1 METRANPL
9 CGVASQRRGHRLG
22 GANRRQ
28 RSRPLADQQQPRA
41 RHRAAQRP
49 LPQDPRPRFPRDRH
63 DRIISRTA
71 VYGPVRTVVWEGRG
85 REAPPYP
92 DCGSLA
98 KDPAAR
104 LRPPHPPSVI
114 GFDAFLR
121 GGGTLNPRP
130 ARFAPFNI
138 ERDIPGPICAP
149 GNALRRVGRYVIA
162 GGVWKERKFG
172 FSWRAVLGSCL
183 AGRTIVWHRHTKQVL
198 LRCVLPSGTAKLLV
212 RFSCI
217 NRFYTFRFHAYQL
230 TKRRPQDRPFLG
242 VHLDLGIPSFRER
255 RDFEVF

>member
-1 METRANPL
+1 MAFCRNANTTKSA
-9 CGVASQRRGHRLG
+9 VVHYQH
-22 GANRRQ
+22 
-28 RSRPLADQQQPRA
+28 
-41 RHRAAQRP
+41 
-49 LPQDPRPRFPRDRH
+49 LP
-63 DRIISRTA
+63 S
-71 VYGPVRTVVWEGRG
+71 GRG
-85 REAPPYP
+85 LTNTRTSTEAGRIVIKPQPPALPGDIY
-92 DCGSLA
+92 CGSLA

-130 ARFAPFNI
+130 ARFAPFNT

-217 NRFYTFRFHAYQL
+217 NRFYTFSFHAYQL
-230 TKRRPQDRPFLG
+230 TKRSSAGPPLLRG
-242 VHLDLGIPSFRER
+242 AS
-255 RDFEVF
+255 